1 MKQMR
6 LYILF
11 LIALAVFTIPFCC
24 TYLTESTI
32 DNSKNEIILRKIGH
46 EVLISSNDRT
56 SRVVPIR
63 TISKNEFQIRFENK
77 FAFAPDSLIN
87 IVQNNIS
94 NSSFAKEYSVSV
106 QNCDN
111 NAIVYGF
118 HIGSDSSKNVIT
130 CIGRKMPY
138 DCYTITL
145 KFISKSAITFT
156 TTFFFLSAIVILL
169 LIFWFLIN
177 RKKGKNIEIEDTKSI
192 KIGKYQFYYEKQYID
207 YENEKIVLTQK
218 ESKLLYLFFT
228 SPNEI
233 IDRSI
238 LQREVW
244 ENEGIIVTRSLDMFI
259 SKLRK
264 KLDKDSTI
272 TIVNIHGVGY
282 KLEIK
287 S

>member
-1 MKQMR
+1 MKQKH
-6 LYILF
+6 LFTLF

-24 TYLTESTI
+24 TYLAESTI

-56 SRVVPIR
+56 SRVVPIK

-94 NSSFAKEYSVSV
+94 KSSFPKEYSVSV

-111 NAIVYGF
+111 EAIVYGF
-118 HIGSDSSKNVIT
+118 HIDSDSSKNVIT

-145 KFISKSAITFT
+145 KFIPKSSISFT

-169 LIFWFLIN
+169 LLFWFLIN

-218 ESKLLYLFFT
+218 ESKLLYLFFI